1 MTDKEKVIQLL
12 LDNGFERRSDRWSMF
27 KNQEYR
33 IFVGVMDDVINIL
46 PIDESDSTNVFSYLE
61 LVGFLYLKYGKVYI
75 SEK

>member
-12 LDNGFERRSDRWSMF
+12 LDNGFEYIATNLYESKDIGIYLKSNF
-27 KNQEYR
+27 DYKLFDVFNDTELYYIVSYR
-33 IFVGVMDDVINIL
+33 
-46 PIDESDSTNVFSYLE
+46 E